1 MKLRIGNNLMTEILS
16 QVKLKKKIHGDIL
29 TEHKHKLYKVD
40 KVFKIQ
46 SIHSNKYLQAYHS
59 CISFNY
65 LTQAFTDGAI
75 CIL

>member
-1 MKLRIGNNLMTEILS
+1 MKLRIGNNLVTEILS
-16 QVKLKKKIHGDIL
+16 QVKFKKKKKIHGDIL
-29 TEHKHKLYKVD
+29 TEHKLYKVD

-46 SIHSNKYLQAYHS
+46 SIHSNKYLQAYHL
-59 CISFNY
+59 CISLNY